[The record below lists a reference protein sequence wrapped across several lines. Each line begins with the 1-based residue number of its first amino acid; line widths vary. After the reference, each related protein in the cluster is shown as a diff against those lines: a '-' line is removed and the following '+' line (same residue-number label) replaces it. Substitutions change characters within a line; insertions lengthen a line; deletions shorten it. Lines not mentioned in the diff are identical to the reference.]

1 MGIPHLQILK
11 PRFLRTVRRNGCR
24 FLRTDAAWRAPNVTP
39 RLSEHLWAWAG
50 GAACGCV
57 LSEQGFAH
65 LPERTPQKPRRE
77 QGTED
82 NFQEHAENLGSPRGR
97 LAGPRG
103 DPCIMMR
110 MLAAAPADPRG
121 DPYILINQGRPGS
134 WNVHGS
140 MDHRRTPTLTL
151 APVVDNRRYNRR
163 LLTSSPLSVLLR
175 RLLDVFFL

>member
-1 MGIPHLQILK
+1 MQD
-11 PRFLRTVRRNGCR
+11 TAEN
-24 FLRTDAAWRAPNVTP
+24 
-39 RLSEHLWAWAG
+39 LWAWAG
-50 GAACGCV
+50 GVACGCV
-57 LSEQGFAH
+57 VSGQGFAH

-121 DPYILINQGRPGS
+121 DPYILMQ
-134 WNVHGS
+134 VAAA
-140 MDHRRTPTLTL
+140 
-151 APVVDNRRYNRR
+151 APADPRGG
-163 LLTSSPLSVLLR
+163 PLYF
-175 RLLDVFFL
+175 D